1 MHFYRNLSISNSVF
15 WAVRKVLER
24 SRNACTQC
32 WNAAGMRTGTLCAH
46 PYCIPALLA
55 CISTTF
61 QYFMRAFL
69 LHSIAFL
76 FHSITFLLHFHC
88 ISITFPLHFHCISYA
103 LHFHC
108 ISFPALLACINIIP
122 CFILALTLFLVLTLF
137 LAFTHVCILILL
149 IQALFW
155 LHLHNVPVLTSTF
168 LFVHFYCACL
178 LHFYCFL
185 LTQILDLGLKEGPLN
200 HFILLCGGMLRV
212 KTLPKQGSEKGFR
225 FGRV

>member
-1 MHFYRNLSISNSVF
+1 MRVPTAFQHCLRAFQLLSSTLCMHLSISNSVF
-15 WAVRKVLER
+15 WAVRRVLER

-32 WNAAGMRTGTLCAH
+32 WNQVGICAH

-55 CISTTF
+55 CIRTTF

-69 LHSIAFL
+69 LLSIAFL
-76 FHSITFLLHFHC
+76 SHSITFLLHFHC

-155 LHLHNVPVLTSTF
+155 LHLHTFAFLLYSSTF
-168 LFVHFYCACL
+168 LVAFTQCSGSNQHFSICA
-178 LHFYCFL
+178 FL
-185 LTQILDLGLKEGPLN
+185 LCMSIAFLLFSAYINPRSGVEG
-200 HFILLCGGMLRV
+200 G
-212 KTLPKQGSEKGFR
+212 TT
-225 FGRV
+225 